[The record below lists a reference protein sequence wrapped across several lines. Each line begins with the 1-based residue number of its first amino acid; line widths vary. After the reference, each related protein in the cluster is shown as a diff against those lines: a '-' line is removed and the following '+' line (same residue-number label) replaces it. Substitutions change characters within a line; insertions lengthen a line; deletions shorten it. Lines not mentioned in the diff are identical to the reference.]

1 MIENLVIGS
10 VNLCVTV
17 FIHGA
22 AMLITTR
29 SFRRWMNAPN
39 EAHLLIELFRV
50 TFVVIVLFVA
60 TPLETLWWAASYV
73 YLGVLQSLEPALYF
87 SMVTYTTLGYGDIT
101 LDEQWRL
108 LSAFQAVNGL
118 VIAGWSTAL
127 LFALIQKV
135 YFAHHPES
143 RL

>member
-1 MIENLVIGS
+1 
-10 VNLCVTV
+10 
-17 FIHGA
+17 
-22 AMLITTR
+22 
-29 SFRRWMNAPN
+29 MNQPFTQLDLQP
-39 EAHLLIELFRV
+39 H
-50 TFVVIVLFVA
+50 
-60 TPLETLWWAASYV
+60 
-73 YLGVLQSLEPALYF
+73 LGVLQNLETALYF

-127 LFALIQKV
+127 LFALIQKI
-135 YFAHHPES
+135 YLAHHPES